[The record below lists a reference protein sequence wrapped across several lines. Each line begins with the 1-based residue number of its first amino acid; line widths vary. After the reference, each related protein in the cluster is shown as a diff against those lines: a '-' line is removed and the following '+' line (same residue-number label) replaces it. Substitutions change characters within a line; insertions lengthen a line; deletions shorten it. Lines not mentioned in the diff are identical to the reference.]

1 MSSEEVVEVIR
12 RLVLQVSELS
22 IEVNPETAFVKDL
35 GLESIQI
42 IEFLCE
48 VEDYFDIVISESE
61 LSDVVT
67 LADLAEV
74 VKKNTK

>member
-74 VKKNTK
+74 VEKNTK

>member
-12 RLVLQVSELS
+12 RLVLQISELS

>member
-1 MSSEEVVEVIR
+1 MSSEEVLEVIR
-12 RLVLQVSELS
+12 RLVLQISDVS
-22 IEVNPETAFVKDL
+22 IEVNPDTAFVKDL

-67 LADLAEV
+67 LADLAV
-74 VKKNTK
+74 VVEKSTK